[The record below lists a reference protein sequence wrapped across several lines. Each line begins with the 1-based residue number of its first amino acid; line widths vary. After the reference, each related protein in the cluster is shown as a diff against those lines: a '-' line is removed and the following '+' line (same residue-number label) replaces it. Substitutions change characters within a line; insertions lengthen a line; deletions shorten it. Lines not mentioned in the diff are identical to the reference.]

1 MGDEVA
7 VYLSYLQNV
16 KNAAGNTV
24 RSYQRDLK
32 HFITYLEG
40 IGISDFSKVTRT
52 CLNSYLLSLERE
64 GKASSSISRMLASLR
79 SFFHYELNHGKI
91 QKDPCEMV
99 RGPRVEKKEP
109 TVMTEEEVESLLS
122 SPSGNSPKEIRDR
135 AMLSLLYDTGIHV
148 SGLVG
153 LKIGDLN
160 RSLGYISVRGGGKEK
175 VIPYGA
181 KAAGALEQYLS
192 ESRPKLLKG
201 KESDRLFVN
210 CSGEPMSRQGLWKI
224 VKHYGDRA
232 NIRDDISPY
241 SLKHSSDIYVRPARD
256 HAKKPVNK

>member
-1 MGDEVA
+1 MGDEVK
-7 VYLSYLQNV
+7 VYLSYLQNE

-24 RSYQRDLK
+24 KSYQRDLN

-40 IGISDFSKVTRT
+40 IGIYDFSKVTRT

-79 SFFHYELNHGKI
+79 SFFKYELNYGKI
-91 QKDPCEMV
+91 RKDPSEMV
-99 RGPRVEKKEP
+99 KGPKVEKKEP
-109 TVMTEEEVESLLS
+109 SVMTEEEVEKLLC

-135 AMLSLLYDTGIHV
+135 AMLGLMYDTGIRV
-148 SGLVG
+148 SELVG
-153 LKIGDLN
+153 LTAEDIN
-160 RSLGYISVRGGGKEK
+160 ESLGYISTHEGGKEK
-175 VIPYGA
+175 VISYSA
-181 KAAGALEQYLS
+181 KVGKVLQEYLS

-224 VKHYGDRA
+224 VKHYSDRA
-232 NIRDDISPY
+232 NIRSDISPY
-241 SLKHSSDIYVRPARD
+241 SLKHSSDIYVRSAPKRV
-256 HAKKPVNK
+256 KKPVNK